1 MPENKEILKKK
12 KKKRYGHIKRLQEPV
27 KEAPTDQMWENL
39 SINMNY
45 NIYVH
50 THTSTHTYI
59 HTYVYTYI
67 VYI

>member
-1 MPENKEILKKK
+1 MPENKEILKK

-50 THTSTHTYI
+50 THIHPHTYI
-59 HTYVYTYI
+59 YI
-67 VYI
+67 HMYIHI